1 MLKTLVNAWKV
12 PDLRK
17 RILFTLLILFIY
29 RLGTHVPIPGIN
41 ADYVAS
47 TISQSTLFSN
57 LDILVGGA
65 LTSLTVFAL
74 GILPYIN
81 SSIIMNLLP
90 MAIPSLE
97 RMVKEGPEGRKKI
110 ASITRYLTVVLGLFM
125 AVGVMLSLG
134 DSALIEPTLFNK
146 ITVVMC
152 LTAGTAFIM
161 WLGEKINEQGIG
173 NGISLI
179 IFISIVSR
187 LPQMFGL
194 MIQNTFMESPRLMT
208 LGTFF
213 AIIIVLL
220 ITLVGITFVDLG
232 ERRIP
237 VQYAKR
243 VVGRKMYGGQSTYIP
258 MKINQSGVL
267 PLIFAM
273 TLMQFPALLIG
284 FFAKDTAPISVF
296 YKTHLAA
303 GTGVYAFIY
312 ALLIFFFTF
321 FYTQISFNPIDVS
334 KNIQQNGGFILGIR
348 PGKPTSDYLAKILS
362 KVTLFGALF
371 LALIAAVPT
380 LMKALSTVAGGIFG
394 ATSLLIMVNV
404 SLETTKQIESQL
416 LMRHYKGFL
425 K

>member
-1 MLKTLVNAWKV
+1 MFKTLVNAWKV

-17 RILFTLLILFIY
+17 KILYTLMILFIY
-29 RLGTHVPIPGIN
+29 RLGTHVPIPGVDT
-41 ADYVAS
+41 AYVAS
-47 TISQSTLFSN
+47 LINDSNGLLGYMDIFS
-57 LDILVGGA
+57 GGA
-65 LTSLTVFAL
+65 LSNLTVFAL
-74 GILPYIN
+74 GIIPYIN

-90 MAIPSLE
+90 MAIPALE

-110 ASITRYLTVVLGLFM
+110 ASITRYLTVIIGLIM
-125 AVGVMLSLG
+125 AIGILTSMG
-134 DSALIEPTLFNK
+134 NSALVEPTFFNK
-146 ITVVMC
+146 LTVVLC

-161 WLGEKINEQGIG
+161 WLGERINEQGIG

-187 LPQMFGL
+187 LPQMGRM
-194 MIQNTFMESPRLMT
+194 MIATTFMGELPTMSYA
-208 LGTFF
+208 TFF
-213 AIIIVLL
+213 IIIAVLFAVV
-220 ITLVGITFVDLG
+220 TGITFIDLG

-273 TLMQFPALLIG
+273 TLMQFPAIIIQTYFPSTAIG
-284 FFAKDTAPISVF
+284 QF
-296 YKTHLAA
+296 YGQYLSASTWAYA
-303 GTGVYAFIY
+303 VVYAI
-312 ALLIFFFTF
+312 LIFFFTF
-321 FYTQISFNPIDVS
+321 FYTQIAFNPMDVS

-348 PGKPTSDYLAKILS
+348 PGKPTSDYLSKILTR
-362 KVTLFGALF
+362 VTLFGAIF
-371 LALIAAVPT
+371 LALVAAVPT
-380 LMKALSTVAGGIFG
+380 LMKSLSDVAGGIFG

-404 SLETTKQIESQL
+404 SLETSKQIESQL

>member
-1 MLKTLVNAWKV
+1 MLKTLINAWKV

-17 RILFTLLILFIY
+17 KILFTLMILFIY

-41 ADYVAS
+41 SDYVAS
-47 TISQSTLFSN
+47 QIQNSLLFSN
-57 LDILVGGA
+57 LDIFVGGA
-65 LTSLTVFAL
+65 LTSLTIFAL

-90 MAIPSLE
+90 MAIPALE
-97 RMVKEGPEGRKKI
+97 RMVKEGPDGRKKL

-125 AVGVMLSLG
+125 AVGVLLSLG
-134 DSALIEPTLFNK
+134 DQALIEPTLFNK
-146 ITVVMC
+146 ITVVVC

-194 MIQNTFMESPRLMT
+194 MFQNTFVQSPRLMT
-208 LGTFF
+208 IGTFF
-213 AIIIVLL
+213 AIIGVLL
-220 ITLVGITFVDLG
+220 LVLVGITFVDLG

-273 TLMQFPALLIG
+273 TLMQFPALIIG
-284 FFAKDTAPISVF
+284 FFGKENGAFNLF
-296 YKTHLAA
+296 YQQNLAA
-303 GTGVYAFIY
+303 GTWVYAIIY

-321 FYTQISFNPIDVS
+321 FYTQISFNPIEVS

-362 KVTLFGALF
+362 KITLFGALF

-380 LMKALSTVAGGIFG
+380 LMKTLSDVAGGIFG

-404 SLETTKQIESQL
+404 SLETSKQIESQL

>member
-1 MLKTLVNAWKV
+1 MFKTLLNAWKV

-17 RILFTLLILFIY
+17 KILYTLMMLFVY
-29 RLGTHVPIPGIN
+29 RLGAHVPIPGIDVGFVGDAIGN
-41 ADYVAS
+41 SALLGYMD
-47 TISQSTLFSN
+47 IFS
-57 LDILVGGA
+57 GGA
-65 LTSLTVFAL
+65 LSSLTVFAL
-74 GILPYIN
+74 GIIPYIN
-81 SSIIMNLLP
+81 ASIIMNLLP
-90 MAIPSLE
+90 MAIPALE
-97 RMVKEGPEGRKKI
+97 RMVKEGPDGRKKI
-110 ASITRYLTVVLGLFM
+110 ASITRYLTVVLGLVM
-125 AVGVMLSLG
+125 AVGILTSLG
-134 DSALIEPTLFNK
+134 NSALVEPTLFNK
-146 ITVVMC
+146 ATVVLC

-161 WLGEKINEQGIG
+161 WIGEKINEAGIG

-187 LPQMFGL
+187 LPEMFITMFVG
-194 MIQNTFMESPRLMT
+194 TFLGGQLGMT
-208 LGTFF
+208 YVTFF
-213 AIIIVLL
+213 AIIVVLL
-220 ITLVGITFVDLG
+220 LVVTGITFVDLG

-273 TLMQFPALLIG
+273 TLMQFPAIIIQTFFNESG
-284 FFAKDTAPISVF
+284 FANF
-296 YKTHLAA
+296 YETYLAA
-303 GTGVYAFIY
+303 GSWVYAVIY

-321 FYTQISFNPIDVS
+321 FYTQISFNPVDVS
-334 KNIQQNGGFILGIR
+334 KNIQGNGGFILGIR
-348 PGKPTSDYLAKILS
+348 PGKPTSDYLAKILTR
-362 KVTLFGALF
+362 VTLFGALF
-371 LALIAAVPT
+371 LAAIASVPT
-380 LMKALSTVAGGIFG
+380 LMKSLSAVAGGIFG

>member
-1 MLKTLVNAWKV
+1 MFKTLANAWKV

-17 RILFTLLILFIY
+17 KILYTLMMLFVY
-29 RLGTHVPIPGIN
+29 RLGAHVPIPGVDV
-41 ADYVAS
+41 AYVADAIGNS
-47 TISQSTLFSN
+47 VLFGYM
-57 LDILVGGA
+57 DIFSGGA
-65 LTSLTVFAL
+65 LASLTVFAL
-74 GILPYIN
+74 GIIPYIN
-81 SSIIMNLLP
+81 ASIIMNLLP
-90 MAIPSLE
+90 MAIPALE
-97 RMVKEGPEGRKKI
+97 RMVKEGPDGRKKI
-110 ASITRYLTVVLGLFM
+110 AAITRYLTVVLGLVM
-125 AVGVMLSLG
+125 AIGIMLSLG
-134 DSALIEPTLFNK
+134 DGALIEPNLFNK
-146 ITVVMC
+146 VTIVLC

-161 WLGEKINEQGIG
+161 WIGEKINDGGIG

-187 LPQMFGL
+187 LPEMGIIMFTT
-194 MIQNTFMESPRLMT
+194 TFMGVEPRMSYL
-208 LGTFF
+208 TFF
-213 AIIIVLL
+213 AILAIMFIVV
-220 ITLVGITFVDLG
+220 TGITFVDLG

-273 TLMQFPALLIG
+273 TLMQFPAIIVQT
-284 FFAKDTAPISVF
+284 FFQDSSFAKF
-296 YKTHLAA
+296 YGNYLQA
-303 GTGVYAFIY
+303 GTWVYAVIY

-321 FYTQISFNPIDVS
+321 FYTQISFNPVDVS
-334 KNIQQNGGFILGIR
+334 KNIQSNGGFLLGIR
-348 PGKPTSDYLAKILS
+348 PGKPTSDYLSKILTR
-362 KVTLFGALF
+362 VTLFGALF
-371 LALIAAVPT
+371 LAMIASVPT
-380 LMKALSTVAGGIFG
+380 LMGSLSAIAGGVFG